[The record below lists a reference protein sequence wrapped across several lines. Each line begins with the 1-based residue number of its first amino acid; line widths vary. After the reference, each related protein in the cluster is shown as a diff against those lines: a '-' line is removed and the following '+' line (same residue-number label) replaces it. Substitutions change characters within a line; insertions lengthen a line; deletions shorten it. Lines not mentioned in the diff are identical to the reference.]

1 MAPRFNLFDPNLL
14 PPNFLGGIAGNPSE
28 VAPDPVSGY
37 TPLLDP
43 VILGGVG
50 GSDPVRSDV
59 PQNIADFY
67 GGILNIGQPD
77 AGYFDEF
84 RLPGDDRVMESGPNL
99 TVANPTDVTDTRVPF
114 DPNFYTELAQAI
126 GGNRGGYD
134 DTEMMNRLADM
145 QATIDGFTSSF
156 TPSEETNNQLIADPS
171 DDPFTPPSTDFFIP
185 PVDAEPD
192 YVRYD
197 DSFILDELAKLRDR
211 QDSFVPQEPAFIPTY
226 DDTTLRTQI
235 GDLQN
240 QLANLPAV
248 DTSQFITANDL
259 PTFTPF
265 DPTGLQAQI
274 DDINANQFLTANDLP
289 TFTPFDPT
297 GLQDQIT
304 ALQGRP
310 TVDTS
315 QFLTANDLP
324 TFEQFDPTGLQQQ
337 INALQARPS
346 VDTSQFLTAS
356 DLPTFEQFDPTGL
369 QQQINDLQSTPA
381 IDTSQFLTAADLPSY
396 DVSALENEIAE
407 LRAQL
412 NRNTNSTP
420 ALTTP
425 TFSGILPRGGFNVR

>member
-1 MAPRFNLFDPNLL
+1 MPMSIQRWEERSMAPRFNLFDPNLL

-28 VAPDPVSGY
+28 AAPDPASGY
-37 TPLLDP
+37 TPLDP
-43 VILGGVG
+43 IVLGGVG
-50 GSDPVRSDV
+50 VSNPVRSAFAIPNV
-59 PQNIADFY
+59 PQNITDFY

-84 RLPGDDRVMESGPNL
+84 RLPGDNRVLETGPTL
-99 TVANPTDVTDTRVPF
+99 DVANPTDVTDIRVPF
-114 DPNFYTELAQAI
+114 DPDFYTEIAQAI

-235 GDLQN
+235 DDLQN

-248 DTSQFITANDL
+248 DTSQFI
-259 PTFTPF
+259 
-265 DPTGLQAQI
+265 
-274 DDINANQFLTANDLP
+274 TANDLP

-346 VDTSQFLTAS
+346 VDTSQFLTAA

-420 ALTTP
+420 APTTP
-425 TFSGILPRGGFNVR
+425 TLSGILPRGGFNVR

>member
-1 MAPRFNLFDPNLL
+1 MPMSIQRWEERSMAPRFNLFDPNLL

-84 RLPGDDRVMESGPNL
+84 RLPGDDRVMESSPNL

-114 DPNFYTELAQAI
+114 DPNFYTEIAQAI

-156 TPSEETNNQLIADPS
+156 TPREETNNQLIADPS

-197 DSFILDELAKLRDR
+197 DSFILDELTKLRDR

-248 DTSQFITANDL
+248 DTSQFI
-259 PTFTPF
+259 
-265 DPTGLQAQI
+265 
-274 DDINANQFLTANDLP
+274 TANDLP

-346 VDTSQFLTAS
+346 VDTSQFLTES

-381 IDTSQFLTAADLPSY
+381 IDTSQFLIAEDLPSY

-407 LRAQL
+407 LRAQF